1 MKQGKEK
8 EQRYHE
14 TKCFKVSMDEVFVEI
29 YLKKKKKKK
38 DKMDGLVIG
47 MFLMAKQKSL
57 KTK

>member
-1 MKQGKEK
+1 MLQSQYGRGFCRNLFEEEK
-8 EQRYHE
+8 G
-14 TKCFKVSMDEVFVEI
+14 
-29 YLKKKKKKK
+29 KK

>member
-38 DKMDGLVIG
+38 
-47 MFLMAKQKSL
+47 
-57 KTK
+57 TKWTD